1 MQRKYYL
8 TFKLKTF
15 LFCFFSKL
23 HHGICYCINT
33 EASASIRISARN
45 ASLYI
50 AVMIFCAQPYL
61 KPCFM
66 CPFYIL
72 STCPSKGLCTA
83 LGDSIT
89 QSGGHGCRDRPEKHQ
104 QELRLNSCERNRERD
119 VTKLDCSHYNQHSC
133 LMWNQMNDLVL
144 SHGTA
149 CVTIATSCRR
159 HIIFSSLLKRSSAT
173 NRQKIIHLKWYIYIN
188 NSRLHYA
195 CATKALA
202 VVYFQHATAMI
213 VIIIILCI

>member
-1 MQRKYYL
+1 MADVAQV
-8 TFKLKTF
+8 
-15 LFCFFSKL
+15 LFVSP
-23 HHGICYCINT
+23 HT
-33 EASASIRISARN
+33 V
-45 ASLYI
+45 LYI
-50 AVMIFCAQPYL
+50 TFIYLMLKWINYLRVWVIVCRLCESVREKERVCVCVCVCVDTRAHMCAL
-61 KPCFM
+61 EREF
-66 CPFYIL
+66 
-72 STCPSKGLCTA
+72 A
-83 LGDSIT
+83 LIPRFHGDSIT

-119 VTKLDCSHYNQHSC
+119 VTKLDCSHYNQHSY

-149 CVTIATSCRR
+149 CVTIATSSRR

-195 CATKALA
+195 CATNALA